1 MKVDATSFELAVSM
15 PREAR
20 YAEAVRRLAVQAAQY
35 AGCAAG
41 DADPFGRTVEDAF
54 HQCLDRGAI
63 EVALM
68 FRRAAGPLEVVV
80 DGQVFTLA
88 I

>member
-1 MKVDATSFELAVSM
+1 MDAMSFELAVSM

-20 YAEAVRRLAVQAAQY
+20 YADAVRRLAVQAAQY

-41 DADPFGRTVEDAF
+41 DADPFGLTVEEAF
-54 HQCLDRGAI
+54 TKCLDGAAAKD
-63 EVALM
+63 VPLM
-68 FRRAAGPLEVVV
+68 FRRASGPLEVVV
-80 DGQVFTLA
+80 DGRVLTLV

>member
-1 MKVDATSFELAVSM
+1 MDALSFELAVSM

-20 YAEAVRRLAVQAAQY
+20 YADAVRRLAVQAAQY

-41 DADPFGRTVEDAF
+41 EADPFGRIVEDAF
-54 HQCLDRGAI
+54 QGCLAGASTTA
-63 EVALM
+63 VTLM

-80 DGQVFTLA
+80 EGRVLTLDVQ
-88 I
+88 

>member
-1 MKVDATSFELAVSM
+1 MDATTFQFALSM
-15 PREAR
+15 PRDPR
-20 YAEAVRRLAVQAAQY
+20 YAEAVRRLAVQAARY

-54 HQCLDRGAI
+54 QACLGAA
-63 EVALM
+63 ELDVPM
-68 FRRAAGPLEVVV
+68 TFRRASGPLEAIV
-80 DGQVFTLA
+80 DGRVLTLA

>member
-1 MKVDATSFELAVSM
+1 MHAASFEFAVSM

-20 YAEAVRRLAVQAAQY
+20 FAEAVRRLAVQAAQY

-41 DADPFGRTVEDAF
+41 DVEPFARSVEDAF
-54 HQCLDRGAI
+54 QGCLDDVSATA
-63 EVALM
+63 VALM

-80 DGQVFTLA
+80 DGRILTLDV
-88 I
+88 

>member
-1 MKVDATSFELAVSM
+1 MDATSFELAVSM

-20 YAEAVRRLAVQAAQY
+20 YADAVRRLAVQAAQY

-41 DADPFGRTVEDAF
+41 DADPFASTVERAF
-54 HQCLDRGAI
+54 ADCLNGATGPD
-63 EVALM
+63 VPM
-68 FRRAAGPLEVVV
+68 TFRRASGPLEVLV
-80 DGQVFTLA
+80 DGRVLTLA

>member
-1 MKVDATSFELAVSM
+1 MDATTFEFAVSM
-15 PREAR
+15 PPEAR
-20 YAEAVRRLAVQAAQY
+20 YAETVRRLAVQAARY

-54 HQCLDRGAI
+54 QACLATASLD
-63 EVALM
+63 VPVT
-68 FRRAAGPLEVVV
+68 FRRASGPLEAVV
-80 DGQVFTLA
+80 DGQILTLA